1 MVRVPA
7 PPRPTSAVARLNQ
20 EYEGHGLLA
29 QSPCDRGYHLNST
42 RPASSVGEKN
52 AYGAEAQG
60 KGKIG
65 EQTCIRIHVHVRE
78 KVMTINAGAGTQCV
92 YWLGATAVH
101 RYLSQPHAYTT
112 NFSHEMT
119 AKAILA
125 EDGAQLVSEARVADE
140 LDDGDHVWVHVGDGS
155 PISQVQSRSFPDRGL
170 FEPGGDEFQEQI
182 GWRESEPDRLDDEVV
197 GLDAR
202 LTMHY
207 GRTMM
212 AKASSF
218 KAWQKEQPSS
228 SSSQEGIFE
237 EFTTLWQQVRLDD
250 MKDSTLWMNDVRI
263 IIYHNYESIK
273 YLFASHATV
282 GPDGTAYM
290 TLLEFWALCK
300 RCALVSPWA
309 NIARINKV
317 LFTTKDN
324 EHDPHNPQRSMVM
337 QDFIG
342 ALVRLSLLRQ
352 KDYSKPDDELP
363 SSIKTMLE
371 EDIWPLTPGFESFEP
386 DRAAPTPFRSSAVR
400 QKLTIHESRL
410 KELFRKWAVADE
422 TRQTINLSEWQ
433 AMFAKAEIVDHDLT
447 EDKLR
452 EAFVVAQLG
461 DHKGSFARWEEAGED
476 ACTDLIFPEFV
487 EAVLRAGLLKCIDDH
502 ETPMDLKIHEV
513 CLLLIFGPAGLLP
526 QKGKAGSSSEPS
538 GLERREAKKAGSSSG
553 PA

>member
-7 PPRPTSAVARLNQ
+7 PHRPSSAVPRINQ
-20 EYEGHGLLA
+20 EYEGHGLVA
-29 QSPCDRGYHLNST
+29 QSPCDRGYRLNSS
-42 RPASSVGEKN
+42 RPASAVGEKKPN
-52 AYGAEAQG
+52 GAEVKG
-60 KGKIG
+60 KGKM
-65 EQTCIRIHVHVRE
+65 EERTCIRIHVHVRE

-119 AKAILA
+119 AKAVLA
-125 EDGAQLVSEARVADE
+125 EDGAQLVSTARVADE
-140 LDDGDHVWVHVGDGS
+140 LEDGDHVWIHVGDGS
-155 PISQVQSRSFPDRGL
+155 VISRVQSRSFPDRGL
-170 FEPGGDEFQEQI
+170 FEPPGDEFQEQI
-182 GWRESEPDRLDDEVV
+182 GWRESEPDKLDDEVV
-197 GLDAR
+197 GIDAR

-218 KAWQKEQPSS
+218 KDWQKEQPAS

-237 EFTTLWQQVRLDD
+237 EFTFLWQQVRLDD
-250 MKDSTLWMNDVRI
+250 MPGSTQWMNDVRV

-282 GPDGTAYM
+282 GPDGTAYV

-300 RCALVSPWA
+300 RCALASPWA
-309 NIARINKV
+309 NIAKINKV

-324 EHDPHNPQRSMVM
+324 EHDPHNPQRSMAM
-337 QDFIG
+337 HDFIG
-342 ALVRLSLLRQ
+342 ALVRLSVLRQ
-352 KDYSKPDDELP
+352 KNYLKPAEELP
-363 SSIKTMLE
+363 SSISTMLE
-371 EDIWPLTPGFESFEP
+371 ENVWPLTPGFESFDP
-386 DRAAPTPFRSSAVR
+386 DRAAPTPFTSSSVR

-422 TRQTINLSEWQ
+422 TRQTINLSEWL
-433 AMFAKAEIVDHDLT
+433 AMFTKAEIVDRDLT

-461 DHKGSFARWEEAGED
+461 DHEGSFARWEEAGED
-476 ACTDLIFPEFV
+476 ACTELIFPEFV
-487 EAVLRAGLLKCIDDH
+487 EAVLRAGLLKCIDDDV
-502 ETPMDLKIHEV
+502 TPIDLKIHEV
-513 CLLLIFGPAGLLP
+513 CLLLIFGPAGLWP
-526 QKGKAGSSSEPS
+526 QKGKAGSSSELS
-538 GLERREAKKAGSSSG
+538 GVERREAKAGSSSG